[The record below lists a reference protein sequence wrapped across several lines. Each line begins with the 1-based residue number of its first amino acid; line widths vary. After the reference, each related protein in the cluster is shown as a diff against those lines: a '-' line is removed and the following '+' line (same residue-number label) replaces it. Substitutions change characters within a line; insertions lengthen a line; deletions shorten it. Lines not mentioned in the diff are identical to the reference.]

1 MAKDTTSTKNDN
13 TKTEI
18 KDSSGISMETLQ
30 LMLALN
36 AKSDIPLG
44 FTDSLQSTIDEVNE
58 VLNRNHTVNDKPLIR
73 DAYGNPLSSTGTDD
87 KVKSFTNYGFS
98 NDTLNFVLWLSLYND
113 SWVFRKVIDKPST
126 RIGAFN
132 KFHIWTRD
140 HVKDYLGRK
149 EAKIWILRVYE
160 LDKPQMLK
168 RSNGMLYANVDKPVK
183 LEGEPVIPDEK
194 FNILKEEILNTK

>member
-1 MAKDTTSTKNDN
+1 MSEITKCLNEWNATIEALGQGKQTILIRKYGTTLNEFLLYPTISYANNDDVLDSFQDDCKDFVKDN
-13 TKTEI
+13 LLPTGENKTYEI
-18 KDSSGISMETLQ
+18 KYY
-30 LMLALN
+30 A
-36 AKSDIPLG
+36 
-44 FTDSLQSTIDEVNE
+44 
-58 VLNRNHTVNDKPLIR
+58 TVEE
-73 DAYGNPLSSTGTDD
+73 
-87 KVKSFTNYGFS
+87 
-98 NDTLNFVLWLSLYND
+98 
-113 SWVFRKVIDKPST
+113 VIDKPST

-140 HVKDYLGRK
+140 HVKNYLGQK
-149 EAKIWILRVYE
+149 PAQIWILRVYE